1 MLLTNPC
8 VFAAGDTYQIFVP
21 VKNESVMWIK
31 IGEKCYYD
39 ESNGVLRSLSRV
51 HKITVPMK
59 ALDEA
64 KKYTVY
70 NQEIK
75 GRRKAY
81 FNKMKPVQEYSYDFR
96 PVEGDEVRC
105 YHIADTHNRVNEPIK
120 AAEVFGKIDFLILN
134 GDVPNDCGRIK
145 YFNSIY
151 EIVGRITGGNIPAV
165 FVRGNHD
172 IRGSYAEIFGDYIP
186 TINGNTF
193 FTFRVGNIWGLALD
207 CGEDKPD
214 TNPEYGGTI
223 CCHAFRERETEFI
236 EKVADCPC
244 HKDETIMKKLLVAH
258 NPFTMRYPEPFN
270 IEEELYTYWA
280 KVIKEKIKPDLM
292 ICGHLHKTGVHP
304 VGGKLDA
311 FGQPCTM
318 IVGSKPG
325 KGYYM
330 GVGYIFRKDSTYV
343 IFTDSDGNKEETQ
356 TVN

>member
-21 VKNESVMWIK
+21 VKKESVMWIK
-31 IGEKCYYD
+31 IGNKCYYD

-51 HKITVPMK
+51 HKITVPIK

-64 KKYTVY
+64 KKYTVC

-75 GRRKAY
+75 GKRKAY
-81 FNKMKPVQEYSYDFR
+81 FNKMHNIEEYEFDFR
-96 PVEGDEVRC
+96 PVTGDTVRC
-105 YHIADTHNRVNEPIK
+105 YHIADTHNRVDEPIK
-120 AAEVFGKIDFLILN
+120 AAEAFGKIDFLILN
-134 GDVPNDCGRIK
+134 GDIPNHCGKIK

-172 IRGSYAEIFGDYIP
+172 IRGSYAEIFSDYIP
-186 TINGNTF
+186 TQNGNTF
-193 FTFRVGNIWGLALD
+193 FTFRVGNVWGLALD

-214 TNPEYGGTI
+214 TNSEYGGTI

-236 EKVADCPC
+236 EKVAECDC
-244 HKDETIMKKLLVAH
+244 HKDSTIMKKLIVVH
-258 NPFTMRYPEPFN
+258 NPFTMQYKNPFN
-270 IEEELYTYWA
+270 IEEEMFTYWA

-292 ICGHLHKTGVHP
+292 LCGHLHKTGIYH
-304 VGGKLDA
+304 VGDEPDA

-318 IVGSKPG
+318 VVGSKPG
-325 KGYYM
+325 DKYYM
-330 GVGYIFRKDSTYV
+330 GVGYIFRKDSTDI
-343 IFTDSDGNKEETQ
+343 IFTDSDGKTEEKV
-356 TVN
+356 TV

>member
-21 VKNESVMWIK
+21 VKRESVMWVK
-31 IGEKCYYD
+31 IGNKCYYD

-51 HKITVPMK
+51 HKITVPMQ

-64 KKYTVY
+64 RHYTVC

-81 FNKMKPVQEYSYDFR
+81 FNKMKPVEEYEYDFI

-105 YHIADTHNRVNEPIK
+105 YHIADTHNRVEEPVR
-120 AAEVFGKIDFLILN
+120 AAEVFGDIDFLILN
-134 GDVPNDCGRIK
+134 GDVPNDCGKKK

-151 EIVGRITGGNIPAV
+151 EIVGRITKGRIPAI

-172 IRGSYAEIFGDYIP
+172 IRGSYAEIFGEYIP

-214 TNPEYGGTI
+214 ANPEYGGTI
-223 CCHAFRERETEFI
+223 CCRYFRERETQFI
-236 EKVADCPC
+236 EKVAACPC
-244 HKDETIMKKLLVAH
+244 HKDEAIMKKLIVAH
-258 NPFTMRYPEPFN
+258 TPFTMRYPEPFN
-270 IEEELYTYWA
+270 IEEDTYTYWA
-280 KVIKEKIKPDLM
+280 KLIKDKINPDLM
-292 ICGHLHKTGVHP
+292 ICGHLHKPGVHP

-318 IVGSKPG
+318 VVGSMPG
-325 KGYYM
+325 KGYFK
-330 GVGYIFRKDSTYV
+330 GVGYVFRKDSTDV
-343 IFTDSDGNKEETQ
+343 IFTDSDGKKEETI
-356 TVN
+356 TV

>member
-21 VKNESVMWIK
+21 VKKESVMWIK
-31 IGEKCYYD
+31 IGDECYFD

-64 KKYTVY
+64 KKYTVC
-70 NQEIK
+70 NTEIK

-81 FNKMKPVQEYSYDFR
+81 FNKMHKTQEYEYDFR
-96 PVEGDEVRC
+96 PVEGDEIRA
-105 YHIADTHNRVNEPIK
+105 YHIADSHNRVDEPIK
-120 AAEVFGKIDFLILN
+120 AAETFGNMDFLILN
-134 GDVPNDCGRIK
+134 GDVPNDCGNIK

-151 EIVGRITGGNIPAV
+151 EIVGKITGGNIPAI

-172 IRGSYAEIFGDYIP
+172 IRGSYAEVFSDYIP
-186 TINGNTF
+186 TVDGNTY
-193 FTFRVGNIWGLALD
+193 FTFRLGNIWGVALD

-223 CCHAFRERETEFI
+223 CCHAFRKRETSFI
-236 EKVADCPC
+236 EKVADCEC
-244 HKDETIMKKLLVAH
+244 HKDESIMKKLVVAH
-258 NPFTMRYPEPFN
+258 NPFTMRYNAPFN
-270 IEEELYTYWA
+270 IEEDIYTYWA
-280 KVIKEKIKPDLM
+280 KIIKEKIQPDVM

-318 IVGSKPG
+318 VIGSKPD
-325 KGYYM
+325 KNYYM
-330 GVGYIFRKDSTYV
+330 GVGFIFGKNSTKV
-343 IFTDSDGNKEETQ
+343 IFTDSNGISEEEITI
-356 TVN
+356 